1 MNMEK
6 YDVVIIGGGLGSL
19 TTATYLSKRLRNIA
33 VFEEGKK
40 KKLQKYS
47 KRIRDEEYR
56 MFEFRFFNH
65 DLGGIHPGNLFY
77 EYIKRCGLTESFEYF
92 DNEYAMVVNKNKRI
106 LKRPNTFNE
115 FLVYLVRHYPK
126 QRDQIHRLFE
136 DIKRHY
142 EDYKEQKLARLKNKD
157 YTLSSLMIE
166 WGDLSLN
173 DVLDKYFNNQELR
186 NEFVLVY
193 DSVGLNLEDI
203 NAYNYFIKFIDTFIE
218 GSHFV
223 TSSYEDIVQ
232 TLTEEI
238 SKNKE
243 KIFTERGIKEVIFTD
258 GSIEKMI
265 DENGVEII
273 AKHYV
278 INMRIDEFIDRYAP
292 DKQDIKEYFYKV
304 YPKTKDAQTFNK
316 LYIGLDIN
324 AEECGIKESQYIFSK
339 FEEQGIQLMSLVS
352 YKHIDKN
359 ACKDGLGAILVEF
372 IEDDSTNEEM
382 EKKVLNQLI
391 QYFPKLN
398 NHITVS
404 RMGKSMPYFGGVM
417 SKDFWSRKDINDLFD
432 VDNHEIINPFKNAY
446 FIGSW
451 SKPEAGIT
459 GMIQLGVEYGDII
472 DDAIYHGDDEEYF
485 ITHDELMAII
495 SHQFIPNS
503 LGKQEKNIQFYI
515 GKDSY
520 YVRTKGKHQR
530 LFKGVSEIPDL
541 IIIATNECLYDLSV
555 GNMTLKKALDA
566 GGLEYVGS
574 KEALDEVIDAFDMGI
589 EVSKP
594 MRYKFVQGR
603 KGLQLMLGM
612 LGVILLANLLA
623 NYHPYV
629 IISPVTMTLLGVLI
643 YLKNKWLQKILIFD
657 IFAVSLYAVLLI
669 VSLFVPQ
676 VNELKDSTYTM
687 VLFSL
692 YWLISWLINKPV
704 AYGYFAHDYRT
715 DYIRTRLFLSMTGG
729 LTFIWGMI
737 FLIIAFLGIILEQTY
752 SSLSY
757 YLVFVGFYLTYYY
770 PKSYVKGTIDK

>member
-1 MNMEK
+1 MVMEK

-47 KRIRDEEYR
+47 KRIRDDEYR

-65 DLGGIHPGNLFY
+65 DLGGVHPGNLFY
-77 EYIKRCGLTESFEYF
+77 EYIQRCGLTESFEYF
-92 DNEYAMVVNKNKRI
+92 DNDYAMVVNKNKRI
-106 LKRPNTFNE
+106 LKRPNTFSD
-115 FLVYLVRHYPK
+115 FLIYLVRHYPK
-126 QRDQIHRLFE
+126 QRDEIHRLFA
-136 DIKRHY
+136 DINRHY
-142 EDYKEQKLARLKNKD
+142 IDYREQKLARLKNKE

-173 DVLDKYFNNQELR
+173 EVLDKYFQNQELR

-193 DSVGLNLEDI
+193 DSVGLDLEEI

-218 GSHFV
+218 GAHFV

-243 KIFTERGIKEVIFTD
+243 KIFTERSIEKVVFNN

-265 DENGVEII
+265 DGDGVEII
-273 AKHYV
+273 AKHFV
-278 INMRIDEFIDRYAP
+278 INMRIDEFIDRYAS
-292 DKQDIKEYFYKV
+292 DKKEVKEYFYKV
-304 YPKTKDAQTFNK
+304 YPKVKNAKSYNK
-316 LYIGLDIN
+316 LYIGLDKD
-324 AEECGIKESQYIFSK
+324 ARECGVKESQYIFSK
-339 FEEQGIQLMSLVS
+339 IDEESIQLMSLVS
-352 YKHIDKN
+352 YKHIDKK
-359 ACKDGLGAILVEF
+359 ACKDGLGALLVEF
-372 IEDDSTNEEM
+372 VEDGSTKEEM
-382 EKKVLNQLI
+382 EEKVLNSLI
-391 QYFPKLN
+391 QYFPKLK

-417 SKDFWSRKDINDLFD
+417 SNDFWSSKDINDLFD
-432 VDNHEIINPFKNAY
+432 VDNHRIINPFKNAY

-472 DDAIYHGDDEEYF
+472 DDAIYHGEDEEYF

-495 SHQFIPNS
+495 AHQFIPNS

-520 YVRTKGKHQR
+520 YIRTKGKHQR
-530 LFKGVSEIPDL
+530 LFKGVTEIPDM

-555 GNMTLKKALDA
+555 GNMTLKKALDG

-594 MRYKFVQGR
+594 VRYNFVQGK
-603 KGLQLMLGM
+603 KGLQIMLGM
-612 LGVILLANLLA
+612 LGVIMLANLLA

-629 IISPVTMTLLGVLI
+629 IISPSAMVLLGGFV
-643 YLKNKWLQKILIFD
+643 YLKKAWLGKILAFD
-657 IFAVSLYAVLLI
+657 IFAIALYGVLLV
-669 VSLFVPQ
+669 VSLFVPE
-676 VNELKDSTYTM
+676 VNYLKDSTYTM
-687 VLFSL
+687 LLFAL
-692 YWLISWLINKPV
+692 YWLFSWLINRPI
-704 AYGYFAHDYRT
+704 AYGFFAHDYRT

-729 LTFIWGMI
+729 ITFIWGMI
-737 FLIIAFLGIILEQTY
+737 FLIIAFLGLILDQTY

-770 PKSYVKGTIDK
+770 PKSYVKGTIDQ